1 MSPVVVDRKTHLGVP
16 LRVQLG
22 LVESTSSSCTEFD
35 LEALARR
42 FFNTS
47 QTSPGSADLEYS
59 DLVLDL
65 DIGLDLKMLGDM
77 PFSYSWSQSLSLD
90 TTVKPAGTNSQTPS
104 NSSNSSSESDSAK
117 QCLQCLFTMF
127 DDECCVP
134 LNEGFAVNFLD
145 LAVEDSQHA
154 LQLSAS
160 LSLNVSSVTVL
171 LDTSDIVVVQ
181 SSSGSSSPSVVCDSI
196 LALRA
201 TFETVSNHALPPQ
214 HEGGGCF
221 EGSRA
226 KAGIPRQFDQLGG
239 VELHVDPVFARHN
252 GSVLCGGAMDATSGA
267 AYSSRVRLV
276 VFRKDALP
284 LLQALHKGV
293 TRQVAYAVYMC
304 ACV

>member
-1 MSPVVVDRKTHLGVP
+1 
-16 LRVQLG
+16 
-22 LVESTSSSCTEFD
+22 
-35 LEALARR
+35 
-42 FFNTS
+42 
-47 QTSPGSADLEYS
+47 
-59 DLVLDL
+59 
-65 DIGLDLKMLGDM
+65 
-77 PFSYSWSQSLSLD
+77 
-90 TTVKPAGTNSQTPS
+90 
-104 NSSNSSSESDSAK
+104 
-117 QCLQCLFTMF
+117 
-127 DDECCVP
+127 VP
-134 LNEGFAVNFLD
+134 LNEGFAVNLLD

-160 LSLNVSSVTVL
+160 LSLNVSSATVL
-171 LDTSDIVVVQ
+171 LDTSDIVVVQAAQ

-201 TFETVSNHALPPQ
+201 TFEPVSNYALPPQ

-252 GSVLCGGAMDATSGA
+252 GTVLCDRAIDATSGA

-304 ACV
+304 VCVCVVACMFVCVYVCC